1 MERIE
6 VNCQTG
12 EVSVIPL
19 TEEEITEI
27 QSRPKEEPAPVVELT
42 PEEKLQQAGLTVED
56 LKRLLGLE

>member
-27 QSRPKEEPAPVVELT
+27 QSRPKEEPAFVVELT

-56 LKRLLGLE
+56 LKGLLGLE